1 VAIRWPRHDLR
12 KNATFM
18 NQARY
23 DVIFSGAIADG
34 LDIAVVKDRIAKL
47 FKTDTSQVDRLFSG
61 NTVVIKRQTDERTA
75 RKYYAAMRQAGAL
88 CQVRPCAPVEKV
100 GKLPHAATAAPRSAG
115 PARDG
120 MSIAA
125 PGSTLVEHPHV
136 PEREFDLSAYSMAAV
151 GTDVL
156 DHIEDPQAPEIDLSG
171 YDLDPPGVELV
182 ESLEASPP
190 PALDTSGFSVAPTG
204 ADLAESPPVEAAQL
218 PDISTLSMAPAG
230 SDVLKPEEIKPAPPP
245 PQVGDEL
252 GLEPVSPH
260 LTAKGSEK

>member
-1 VAIRWPRHDLR
+1 
-12 KNATFM
+12 M

-23 DVIFSGAIADG
+23 DVIFSGTIADG

-47 FKTDTSQVDRLFSG
+47 FKTDASQVDRLFSG
-61 NTVVIKRQTDERTA
+61 NTVVIKRQTDEQTA
-75 RKYYAAMRQAGAL
+75 RKYHAAMRQAGAL
-88 CQVRPCAPVEKV
+88 CQVRPSVPADK
-100 GKLPHAATAAPRSAG
+100 GRALPQGATAKARSAG
-115 PARDG
+115 PAGNG

-156 DHIEDPQAPEIDLSG
+156 DHMEDPQAPEIDLSG

-182 ESLEASPP
+182 ESLAASPP

-204 ADLAESPPVEAAQL
+204 ADLAERPPVEATQL
-218 PDISTLSMAPAG
+218 PDISALSMAPAG
-230 SDVLKPEEIKPAPPP
+230 SDVLKPGEIKAPPP
-245 PQVGDEL
+245 PPQFEDEL
-252 GLEPVSPH
+252 SLESIPPH
-260 LTAKGSEK
+260 MHAKDPEK